1 MLLINQLYTRMSKLT
16 LSIDNQEVI
25 EWAKSFAKE
34 NNTSVS
40 SLVEKYLLSL
50 KKFKEKEVNLSDS
63 LKSFK
68 DAGLRPS
75 EKEIEKHL
83 SKRRIRQN

>member
-1 MLLINQLYTRMSKLT
+1 MSKLT

-25 EWAKSFAKE
+25 DWAKSFAKD

-50 KKFKEKEVNLSDS
+50 KKFNERELILSDR
-63 LKSFK
+63 LKSLK

-83 SKRRIRQN
+83 SKRRKRQM

>member
-1 MLLINQLYTRMSKLT
+1 MIIYVFIRMSKLT

-25 EWAKSFAKE
+25 DWAKSFAKD

-50 KKFKEKEVNLSDS
+50 KKFNERELILSNK
-63 LKSFK
+63 LKSLK
-68 DAGLRPS
+68 DAGIRPS

-83 SKRRIRQN
+83 YKRRKSQM